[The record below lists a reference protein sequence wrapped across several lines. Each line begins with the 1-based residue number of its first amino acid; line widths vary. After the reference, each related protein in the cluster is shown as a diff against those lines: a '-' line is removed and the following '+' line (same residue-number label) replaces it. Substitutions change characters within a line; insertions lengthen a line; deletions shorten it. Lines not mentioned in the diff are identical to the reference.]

1 MLNKSKN
8 IALICGAVSMTV
20 TIIFYLL
27 TFNNIF
33 IVPMQW
39 LSLVFLILAEAIGT
53 IKAFTFKKSIF
64 GVSNITTS
72 IIHVIVVLIVS
83 IIFVNIFPLL
93 INRYILLNI
102 LALCILLIVDVLM
115 AFFTN
120 HITTQNSKLDHSQS
134 IMGCCV
140 EKGTSLCV
148 EFNDTEYK
156 NELEEIVELL
166 KYADNS
172 CLSHDEINIV
182 HKLDELQ
189 LLLKNND
196 EGISEK
202 IIEIKNEIK
211 LRSIKVSSTKRGN
224 Y

>member
-102 LALCILLIVDVLM
+102 FYC
-115 AFFTN
+115 
-120 HITTQNSKLDHSQS
+120 
-134 IMGCCV
+134 
-140 EKGTSLCV
+140 
-148 EFNDTEYK
+148 Y
-156 NELEEIVELL
+156 
-166 KYADNS
+166 Y
-172 CLSHDEINIV
+172 INIS
-182 HKLDELQ
+182 LYM
-189 LLLKNND
+189 N
-196 EGISEK
+196 I
-202 IIEIKNEIK
+202 
-211 LRSIKVSSTKRGN
+211 
-224 Y
+224 